1 MKTKLIAAVDRNFAI
16 GKRGNLL
23 FKIPEDLKL
32 FKRLTTG
39 HIVLMGRKTFE
50 SLGCKPLPDR
60 VNIVISTTKKYENDE
75 VITFE
80 SLTAAVGYSK
90 QNFPDKDLYII
101 GGGQV
106 YEECLK
112 YADEVIL
119 TVYGKVYEEA
129 DTYFPDKIKKEFRE
143 TETILAGSF
152 EGAGFKT
159 CVYKNII
166 Q

>member
-1 MKTKLIAAVDRNFAI
+1 MKTILIAAVDQNLAL
-16 GKRGNLL
+16 GVSGNLL

-60 VNIVISTTKKYENDE
+60 VNIVISTTKKYDDG

-80 SLTAAVGYSK
+80 RLTAAVEYSK
-90 QNFPDKDLYII
+90 HSFPDKDLYVV
-101 GGGQV
+101 GGGRV
-106 YEECLK
+106 YEESLK

-119 TVYGKVYEEA
+119 TRYDRAYEDV
-129 DTYFPDKIKKEFRE
+129 DTYFPAVPETEFRE
-143 TETILAGSF
+143 EKTLLEGSF
-152 EGAGFKT
+152 EDCKYRT
-159 CVYKNII
+159 IVLHRVI
-166 Q
+166 

>member
-1 MKTKLIAAVDRNFAI
+1 MKTILIAAVDQNLAL
-16 GKRGNLL
+16 GSSGNLL

-60 VNIVISTTKKYENDE
+60 VNIVISTTKKYDDG

-80 SLTAAVGYSK
+80 RLTAAVEYSK
-90 QNFPDKDLYII
+90 HSFPDKDLYVV
-101 GGGQV
+101 GGGRV
-106 YEECLK
+106 YEESLK

-119 TVYGKVYEEA
+119 TRYDRAYEDV
-129 DTYFPDKIKKEFRE
+129 DTYFPAVPETEFRE
-143 TETILAGSF
+143 EKTLLEGSF
-152 EGAGFKT
+152 EDCKYRT
-159 CVYKNII
+159 IVLRRVI
-166 Q
+166 

>member
-1 MKTKLIAAVDRNFAI
+1 MKTILIAAVDQNLAL
-16 GKRGNLL
+16 GSSGNLL

-60 VNIVISTTKKYENDE
+60 VNIVISTTKKYDDG

-80 SLTAAVGYSK
+80 RLTAAVEYSK
-90 QNFPDKDLYII
+90 HSFPDKDLYVV
-101 GGGQV
+101 GGGRV
-106 YEECLK
+106 YEESLR

-119 TVYGKVYEEA
+119 TRYDRAYEDV
-129 DTYFPDKIKKEFRE
+129 DTYFPAVPETEFRE
-143 TETILAGSF
+143 EKTLLEGSF
-152 EGAGFKT
+152 EDCKYRT
-159 CVYKNII
+159 IVLHRVI
-166 Q
+166 

>member
-1 MKTKLIAAVDRNFAI
+1 MKTILIAAVDQNLAL
-16 GKRGNLL
+16 GSSGNLL

-60 VNIVISTTKKYENDE
+60 VNIVISTTKKYDDG

-80 SLTAAVGYSK
+80 RLTAAVEYSK
-90 QNFPDKDLYII
+90 HSFPDKDLYVV
-101 GGGQV
+101 GGGRV
-106 YEECLK
+106 YEESLK

-119 TVYGKVYEEA
+119 TRYDRAYEDV
-129 DTYFPDKIKKEFRE
+129 DTYFPAVPETEFRE
-143 TETILAGSF
+143 EKTLLEGSF
-152 EGAGFKT
+152 EDCKYRT
-159 CVYKNII
+159 IVLHRVV
-166 Q
+166 

>member
-1 MKTKLIAAVDRNFAI
+1 MKTKLIAAVDQNFAI
-16 GKRGNLL
+16 GISGNLL

-32 FKRLTTG
+32 FKRLTIG

-60 VNIVISTTKKYENDE
+60 VNIVISTTKKYENDG

-80 SLTAAVGYSK
+80 SITTAVEYSK

-106 YEECLK
+106 YRQCTGL
-112 YADEVIL
+112 ADEVIL
-119 TVYGKVYEEA
+119 TVYDKVYEEA
-129 DTYFPDKIKKEFRE
+129 DTYFPDEIKKRFRE
-143 TETILAGSF
+143 TETILAGTF
-152 EGAGFKT
+152 DGAGYKT
-159 CVYKNII
+159 CVYTKII
-166 Q
+166 

>member
-1 MKTKLIAAVDRNFAI
+1 MKTKLIAAVDQNLAL
-16 GKRGNLL
+16 GSSGNLL

-32 FKRLTTG
+32 FKRLTIG

-60 VNIVISTTKKYENDE
+60 VNIVISKTKKYENDG

-80 SLTAAVGYSK
+80 SLTTAVEYSK

-101 GGGQV
+101 GGGRV
-106 YEECLK
+106 YEESLK

-119 TVYGKVYEEA
+119 TRYDRSYEDA
-129 DTYFPDKIKKEFRE
+129 DTYFPEVPESEFRE
-143 TETILAGSF
+143 EETLLEGSF
-152 EGAGFKT
+152 EDCKYRT
-159 CVYKNII
+159 IVLRRVI
-166 Q
+166 

>member
-1 MKTKLIAAVDRNFAI
+1 MKTKLIAAVDQNLAI
-16 GKRGNLL
+16 GKRGSLL

-39 HIVLMGRKTFE
+39 HVVLMGRKTFE
-50 SLGCKPLPDR
+50 SLSCKPLSDR
-60 VNIVISTTKKYENDE
+60 VNIVISTTNKYDDG

-80 SLTAAVGYSK
+80 RLTAAVEYSK
-90 QNFPDKDLYII
+90 LNYPDKDLYVV
-101 GGGQV
+101 GGGRV
-106 YEECLK
+106 YEESLQ

-119 TVYGKVYEEA
+119 TVYGKEYEDA
-129 DTYFPDKIKKEFRE
+129 DTYFPDEIKKEFRE

>member
-1 MKTKLIAAVDRNFAI
+1 MKIKLIAAVDRNFAI
-16 GKRGNLL
+16 GKRGSLL

-60 VNIVISTTKKYENDE
+60 VNIVISTTKKYDDG

-80 SLTAAVGYSK
+80 RLTAAVEYSK
-90 QNFPDKDLYII
+90 HSFPDKDLYVV
-101 GGGQV
+101 GGGRV
-106 YEECLK
+106 YEESLK

-119 TVYGKVYEEA
+119 TRYDRAYEDV
-129 DTYFPDKIKKEFRE
+129 DTYFPAVPETEFRE
-143 TETILAGSF
+143 EKTLLEGSF
-152 EGAGFKT
+152 EDCKYRT
-159 CVYKNII
+159 IVLHRVI
-166 Q
+166 